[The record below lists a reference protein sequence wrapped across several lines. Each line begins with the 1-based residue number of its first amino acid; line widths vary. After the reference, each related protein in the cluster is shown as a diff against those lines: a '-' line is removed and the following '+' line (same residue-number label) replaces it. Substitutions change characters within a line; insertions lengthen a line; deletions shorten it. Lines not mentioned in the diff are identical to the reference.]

1 MLWLIAAILSA
12 FFAGVTAILSKYG
25 VKNTNSNLATALRT
39 SVVLIFAWL
48 IVFIS
53 GDINSIK
60 NADVK
65 SIIFL
70 IFSGIATGASWL
82 CYFKALSLG
91 DTSKVAA
98 VDKSSIII
106 SVLLA
111 LCIFESERN
120 LWYIKLILL
129 AMIGIGTYLM
139 IDINFKNASKNKAW
153 LIFASLSAIFAALTS
168 ILAKIGIASISSN
181 SATALRTC
189 VVFIF
194 AWLIAVFKKDTKGL
208 KTLNKKDLTFIILSG
223 IATGASWLFYY
234 YAIGHGNISAVVPI
248 DKLSILVT
256 VIFSAVC
263 FKEKISK
270 KAVLGLSLMVVA
282 TVFMA
287 FL

>member
-53 GDINSIK
+53 GDIYSIK
-60 NADVK
+60 NAGVK

-70 IFSGIATGASWL
+70 ILSGIATGASWL

-139 IDINFKNASKNKAW
+139 IDINLKNASKNKAW

-168 ILAKIGIASISSN
+168 ILAKIGIANISSN

-287 FL
+287 FI

>member
-25 VKNTNSNLATALRT
+25 VKNTNSNLATASRT

-53 GDINSIK
+53 GDIYSIK

-70 IFSGIATGASWL
+70 ILSGIATGASWL

-129 AMIGIGTYLM
+129 TMIGIGTYLM

-168 ILAKIGIASISSN
+168 ILAKIGIANISSN

-287 FL
+287 FI